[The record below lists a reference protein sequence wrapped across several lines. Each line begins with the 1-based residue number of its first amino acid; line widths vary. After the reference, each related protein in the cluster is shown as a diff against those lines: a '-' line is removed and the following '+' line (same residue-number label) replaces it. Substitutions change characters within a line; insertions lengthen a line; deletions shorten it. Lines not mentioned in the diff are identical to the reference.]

1 MRLAHR
7 TCCGAL
13 VGACTIAVTL
23 GVGMPSSM
31 AEEQASNTQQPQS
44 AQTSSEVRSQAA
56 AQNARLEELVAQ
68 LDQGR
73 AEVDELSNQIDDLAK
88 ECVSVQGELIEDR
101 GHLRHMVQTSYKWG
115 GMPSLWDIALSSK
128 SIDDFVSRL
137 YYANKVTEWQTG
149 CVERLDTDKRNLEER
164 MDQINVV
171 RNERRDAL
179 RELEG
184 TCDELSQSVN
194 ELLKLAEGLEAKERA
209 AEEAR
214 LAAIAKK
221 AAAEQSLVKQQHSQE
236 QALSEVRNLADQAA
250 KNPEALELSAAEDDE
265 KAAQAKAAAQ
275 VEKPADVNDVEMPRQ
290 TENATTEVSDS
301 SASKTPAESEKDT
314 EEHQQASETIEQ
326 EPKEPEPKE
335 PEPKE
340 PEPKETE
347 PKDSEPAEA
356 APMEPSPAEQAPAEE
371 ETPDAAPAQDDGG
384 DWIECVASA
393 YTIADNTPPGSTA
406 TASGIPLDESVPT
419 VAMPVS
425 VNPSRFYGSSI
436 QIEYEGMT
444 VIAMVTDCGGLGGGS
459 RGLDITPAVFRAF
472 GVESGDEWG
481 LRTVRYR
488 FI

>member
-7 TCCGAL
+7 TCRSTI
-13 VGACTIAVTL
+13 VGACAIAVTL
-23 GVGMPSSM
+23 GVGTPLSM
-31 AEEQASNTQQPQS
+31 AEEQTSSTQQPQS

-68 LDQGR
+68 LEEGR

-164 MDQINVV
+164 MDQINTA

-179 RELEG
+179 HELEG

-236 QALSEVRNLADQAA
+236 QALSEVRTLADQAA
-250 KNPEALELSAAEDDE
+250 KNPESLESSAAEDDE

-275 VEKPADVNDVEMPRQ
+275 VQKPADVNDAETLSQ
-290 TENATTEVSDS
+290 TEDTTTTEGASDAS
-301 SASKTPAESEKDT
+301 VSKTPAESERGT
-314 EEHQQASETIEQ
+314 EERRQASEAAVQ
-326 EPKEPEPKE
+326 ETTEPASAEPEPTD
-335 PEPKE
+335 PA
-340 PEPKETE
+340 TA
-347 PKDSEPAEA
+347 EPATA
-356 APMEPSPAEQAPAEE
+356 EPATAEPAPAEQSPAEE
-371 ETPDAAPAQDDGG
+371 ETPEPAPAQDEGG

-481 LRTVRYR
+481 LRPVRYR

>member
-7 TCCGAL
+7 TCCGAF

-23 GVGMPSSM
+23 GVGMPSSV
-31 AEEQASNTQQPQS
+31 AEEQTSNTQQQPQS

-68 LDQGR
+68 LEDGR

-164 MDQINVV
+164 MDQINTA
-171 RNERRDAL
+171 RDERRDAL

-214 LAAIAKK
+214 LAAIVKK

-236 QALSEVRNLADQAA
+236 QALGDVRNLADQAA
-250 KNPEALELSAAEDDE
+250 KNPEALESSAAEDDA

-275 VEKPADVNDVEMPRQ
+275 VEKPADASDAETPSQLVD
-290 TENATTEVSDS
+290 ATTTEGESDS
-301 SASKTPAESEKDT
+301 NASKTPAESEKDT
-314 EEHQQASETIEQ
+314 EERQQASENHVPETA
-326 EPKEPEPKE
+326 EPETAEPEP
-335 PEPKE
+335 
-340 PEPKETE
+340 TE
-347 PKDSEPAEA
+347 AVPA
-356 APMEPSPAEQAPAEE
+356 EPSPVEQAPAEE
-371 ETPDAAPAQDDGG
+371 ETAEPAPAQDEGG
-384 DWIECVASA
+384 DWIECIASA

-481 LRTVRYR
+481 LRPVRYR